1 MKTLLSII
9 LMFLFNISYSQ
20 VTVKLEGNVYKEVT
34 SSTPKKVSLKNDKLT
49 TNVYQDKKGKKHPVY
64 KSRNG
69 KLFIIIISRNGNEY
83 KKYLN
88 T

>member
-1 MKTLLSII
+1 
-9 LMFLFNISYSQ
+9 MFLFNISYSQ